1 MKKAKTILRWLIP
14 LLVVGAA
21 GAAVYWY
28 LFDDRPPEDRLH
40 LYGNVEIRQAH
51 LALESPGRIVSVHV
65 QEGDRVAAG
74 KVLAEVD
81 TRRYKA
87 RVTRA
92 EAEVAAQ
99 EDVLDRLLAGS
110 RPEEIAAARARVRA
124 AEAALKEARKTFRRS
139 RRLAQ
144 SQYVSQQQLD
154 RHQAALD
161 AARASLDAENQMLSL
176 AVQGPR
182 QEDID
187 AARSTLA
194 ARRAALSLAEE
205 ELADTR
211 LSAPVDGVIRDR
223 ILEPGDMA
231 SPAKP
236 VVTLALTSPLW
247 IRAYVEEPD
256 LGKIAPGMPAEVR
269 TDSYPDKRYTGWV
282 GYIAPTA
289 EFTPKQVQTTEL
301 RSKLVYQVRI
311 FVCDPQNELRLGMP
325 ATVTLTPG
333 APDRPGRPAIGD
345 PCPEDNDGN
354 GRR

>member
-14 LLVVGAA
+14 LIVVGAA
-21 GAAVYWY
+21 GAAIFWY
-28 LFDDRPPEDRLH
+28 FFDDQQPDDRLY

-51 LALESPGRIVSVHV
+51 LALESPGRISAIHV

-81 TRRYKA
+81 ARRYKA

-92 EAEVAAQ
+92 EAQVAAQ

-124 AEAALKEARKTFRRS
+124 AEAALEEARKIFRRS
-139 RRLAQ
+139 RDLAQ
-144 SQYVSQQQLD
+144 SQFVSQQQLD

-161 AARASLDAENQMLSL
+161 AARASLDAEKQMLAL
-176 AVQGPR
+176 AIQGPR

-187 AARSTLA
+187 AARATLA
-194 ARRAALSLAEE
+194 ARRAELSLARE

-211 LSAPVDGVIRDR
+211 LTAPVGGVIRDR

-236 VVTLALTSPLW
+236 VLTLALTSPLW

-269 TDSYPDKRYTGWV
+269 TDSYPDKHYTGWV

-333 APDRPGRPAIGD
+333 APAQPGRPAGAD
-345 PCPEDNDGN
+345 PCRENNDGD